1 MRNMRK
7 VAPGFRV
14 RKFEEGGSM
23 GDPKRDKL
31 DPKQDFIRRAQEITG
46 RQLAIL
52 PQLEG
57 LDYEKLQGMSDDEM
71 QSLLNLVKSVA
82 PEKKGDVT
90 GGISNVMGNLE
101 EIKDVI
107 SGLRENY
114 DLDTKM
120 LLDSIISAKDLGFVK
135 AGLLRGAAK
144 TAGLYR
150 RGGRVRVIK
159 NK

>member
-1 MRNMRK
+1 MRK

-82 PEKKGDVT
+82 PEEKGDVT
-90 GGISNVMGNLE
+90 GGISNVMSNLG

>member
-1 MRNMRK
+1 MRK
-7 VAPGFRV
+7 VAPGFRI

-23 GDPKRDKL
+23 GDPTSPN
-31 DPKQDFIRRAQEITG
+31 PKEDFIKRAQEITG
-46 RQLAIL
+46 RPLSIL

-82 PEKKGDVT
+82 PEEKGDVS
-90 GGISNVMGNLE
+90 GGIGNVMGNLG

-114 DLDTKM
+114 DLDTKQ
-120 LLDSIISAKDLGFVK
+120 LLDSIITAKDLGFVK
-135 AGLLRGAAK
+135 AGMLRGAAK